1 MKEKVNDKTTAP
13 NNENQTEVLNIEEF
27 EEDIKIQSSNHE
39 SYHTLD
45 MMSIKF
51 YTSDNINFL
60 TYKQ

>member
-1 MKEKVNDKTTAP
+1 MRNVNNKTLGLK
-13 NNENQTEVLNIEEF
+13 NENQTIDLNSEEF

-45 MMSIKF
+45 MMSIKI
-51 YTSDNINFL
+51 YTSDNIKFL